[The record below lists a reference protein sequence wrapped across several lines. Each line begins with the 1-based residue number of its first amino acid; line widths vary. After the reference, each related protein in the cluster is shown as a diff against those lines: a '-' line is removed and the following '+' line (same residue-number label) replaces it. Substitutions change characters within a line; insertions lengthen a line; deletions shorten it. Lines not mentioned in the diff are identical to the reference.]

1 MIAAVETMGLPR
13 GSAAWPIRT
22 VGLATDLS
30 PASDVAA
37 SRAIGLARRLD
48 SRLLVINVLDRGRLS
63 GLGTHARVD
72 QARAEREEA
81 LVALVQRARDEG
93 VHAEFVIWPGDAGT
107 GIVTVAEAEA
117 VELLVVG
124 TRGREGA
131 GRMLLGSVSD
141 HVVRHAPC
149 PVLVVRQTGEH

>member
-1 MIAAVETMGLPR
+1 M
-13 GSAAWPIRT
+13 
-22 VGLATDLS
+22 
-30 PASDVAA
+30 
-37 SRAIGLARRLD
+37 
-48 SRLLVINVLDRGRLS
+48 
-63 GLGTHARVD
+63 
-72 QARAEREEA
+72 
-81 LVALVQRARDEG
+81 VALVQRARDEG
-93 VHAEFVIWPGDAGT
+93 VHAEFVVWAGDPGA

-149 PVLVVRQTGEH
+149 PVLVVRQ

>member
-1 MIAAVETMGLPR
+1 M
-13 GSAAWPIRT
+13 
-22 VGLATDLS
+22 GLATDYP
-30 PASDVAA
+30 PASDAA
-37 SRAIGLARRLD
+37 ATRAIGLARRLD

-81 LVALVQRARDEG
+81 MVALVQRARDEG
-93 VHAEFVIWPGDAGT
+93 VHAEFVVWAGDPGA